1 MRVSAA
7 DGPAEERLRVP
18 VREGWWRCEAKRA
31 VGMVVGL
38 RSVLLGRRRDM
49 RVDGWEAR
57 RRARW
62 ARARG
67 SMVQSWLRCGF
78 LKRMFQSLCR

>member
-18 VREGWWRCEAKRA
+18 IMEGWCRCEAKRA
-31 VGMVVGL
+31 EWWVVGV
-38 RSVLLGRRRDM
+38 RRVLLGRRRDV